1 MSHGSSIPVA
11 LLLWSVLI
19 YPPCSVS
26 QGLAAGQPACV
37 RGTVRDPHGKLVA
50 GAQVQL
56 QGKGSTEAIATTTDS
71 QGAYKFTGLSS
82 GVYGLKVTSAE
93 GAAEMSSL
101 LLGASDIKTVDLMV
115 RPPGSLA
122 AQTEPQFYDEPQF
135 TVSGV
140 TDASNLG
147 GHGSD
152 VVVRTRESM
161 AKDTANLAHSR
172 SAAVIGSGSEK
183 RWREAL
189 EHDPASFQANHQLG
203 VLLLESN
210 KANDAIGYL
219 RRAAEIEPGNAEAHH
234 WLADAEEKLGDSLE
248 AVRQYERAAAIT
260 ASEPYLFDW
269 GSELLLHHA
278 AEPAIQVFTKGNAL
292 YPRSARMLIGLGAAL
307 FARGAN
313 DQAVQR
319 ICSASDLNPS
329 DARPYRFLGKLLR
342 TEGHPLP
349 DEIEKLHRFAT
360 VQPQNP
366 EANYYYAL
374 AVWKSRKDP
383 SDPVIRQAESLLKRA
398 VELNPNFA
406 PAHLQLGILHGER
419 GNSAEAI
426 SEYQRAVQA
435 DPNLEEAHFRL
446 GQAYR
451 QAGDFEKSK
460 EELRI
465 YQQLARQSAQEV
477 ERERH
482 EIRQFVYTLRDQPL
496 APQP

>member
-1 MSHGSSIPVA
+1 MS
-11 LLLWSVLI
+11 
-19 YPPCSVS
+19 PPFSVS
-26 QGLAAGQPACV
+26 QDPAAGQLACV
-37 RGTVRDPHGKLVA
+37 RGTVRDQQGKPIA

-56 QGKGSTEAIATTTDS
+56 QGKASSKAIATTTDAE
-71 QGAYKFTGLSS
+71 GAYKFPGLSS
-82 GVYGLKVTSAE
+82 GVYGLKVTSSK
-93 GAAEMSSL
+93 GMAEMPSL
-101 LLGASDIKTVDLMV
+101 LLGGTEVKTVDLMV
-115 RPPGSLA
+115 RPPGSPA

-152 VVVRTRESM
+152 AVVRTRESM
-161 AKDTANLAHSR
+161 AKDTVTLAHSGN
-172 SAAVIGSGSEK
+172 AAPLDSGSEK
-183 RWREAL
+183 SWREAL

-203 VLLLESN
+203 VLLLESD

-219 RRAAEIEPGNAEAHH
+219 RRAAEIEPGNADAHH
-234 WLADAEEKLGDSLE
+234 WLADAEEKVGDPLE

-260 ASEPYLFDW
+260 PSEPYLFDW

-292 YPRSARMLIGLGAAL
+292 YPRSARMLLGLGAAL

-313 DQAVQR
+313 DQAVQH

-329 DARPYRFLGKLLR
+329 DATPYRFLGRLLP
-342 TEGHPLP
+342 TESHPLP
-349 DEIEKLHRFAT
+349 EEIEKLHRFAT
-360 VQPQNP
+360 VQPQSP
-366 EANYYYAL
+366 EAGYYYAVAL
-374 AVWKSRKDP
+374 WKSRKDP
-383 SDPVIRQAESLLKRA
+383 QDPIVSQAESLLKRA

-406 PAHLQLGILHGER
+406 PAHLQLGILHGAR
-419 GNSAEAI
+419 GNIAESI

-451 QAGDFEKSK
+451 QAGNVEKSK

-465 YQQLARQSAQEV
+465 YQQLAQQSAQEV

-482 EIRQFVYTLRDQPL
+482 DVRQFIYTLRDRPPAQEP
-496 APQP
+496 